1 MKKSDGFQPSLIQQN
16 LQCFSSLRLKALK
29 VMQSNA
35 LTRST
40 ISGYSS
46 NLLQNTHQYRIIN
59 NTGSGDIPA
68 ISQITDCLIPLTKL
82 RTAVEYLDTPTQ
94 MTGRVSVSTE
104 TQTISSELVEAAT
117 QTLSKYSEAA
127 TQTSYNWIPTA
138 TEVSATTISTSIQTS
153 STANSMKTSLSDAP
167 DASGPKSPDSGLH
180 AFSVNSTSTQQQISE
195 DKIMVNFQ
203 KFKDALDSMHE
214 SLKTSIEQLK
224 QDVDRFANSRSIEYI
239 RSSSDLFDP
248 VNIKYNTPLDTE
260 DWYSAK
266 DDFYSTSTNNY
277 SYDKSNADTP
287 EYFYSITDSS
297 TDLSATSSYQT
308 LGSYD
313 NGKLEYFSHG
323 RSEYFS
329 CSSPHVTTSSN
340 DDEKSEYFSF
350 KSPYVSTT
358 SYAHYYSFDSDYDSS
373 SNQQFLSPTDAN
385 EHSISL
391 QQNRDIISSHHTSVD
406 VHYANSSNN
415 DTSSCEHDTI
425 NNEDY
430 SSFEKEFDIRN
441 LVTINS
447 FGHFSLDNSTML
459 SMFGFDPRNSPFVP
473 CGYIDIGHL
482 PETLNS
488 IVLQDIKRSDIRY
501 EINDDNSYNEIGRGS
516 FGVVYLASMKNI
528 KNKVV
533 IKEFH
538 HHGVSWEDIER
549 EAQILSYLKGQDIT
563 PNFLGVL
570 TPRKKS
576 RNYSLV
582 QEYYGH
588 GNVEDIYLEYDLPPD
603 AWIIICKNICKSLFQ
618 IHCNHIL
625 FNDLK
630 SDNILVDLNTLDIR
644 FIDFGMAT
652 FRKGMRFEGCSGS
665 LGEYLFYAPEV
676 REGCFSTPQS
686 DIYSLGFL
694 FKQIIKRANVY
705 QLFPLYNSCTQIQA
719 IYRPTLPE
727 IMEILD
733 TL

>member
-1 MKKSDGFQPSLIQQN
+1 MDVYYQSKILNPPNEERMKNSDGFQPSLIQQN
-16 LQCFSSLRLKALK
+16 LQCFNSLRLKALK

-40 ISGYSS
+40 VSGYSS
-46 NLLQNTHQYRIIN
+46 DLLQNTHQYRISS
-59 NTGSGDIPA
+59 NTGTGDIPG
-68 ISQITDCLIPLTKL
+68 ISEVVPKKIRFLIVSYHSEPIC
-82 RTAVEYLDTPTQ
+82 EQLDTSTQ
-94 MTGRVSVSTE
+94 MVGSISVSTE
-104 TQTISSELVEAAT
+104 TQTV
-117 QTLSKYSEAA
+117 TLSNHSEAA
-127 TQTSYNWIPTA
+127 TQTSYNWIPVA

-153 STANSMKTSLSDAP
+153 SSEVSDA
-167 DASGPKSPDSGLH
+167 SRSPDSGLH
-180 AFSVNSTSTQQQISE
+180 AVSVNGTSSQQQFSE

-214 SLKTSIEQLK
+214 SLKASIEQLK

-277 SYDKSNADTP
+277 SHDKSNADTP

-308 LGSYD
+308 LESYNSD
-313 NGKLEYFSHG
+313 ESEFYSFKSSYESN
-323 RSEYFS
+323 RSYKS
-329 CSSPHVTTSSN
+329 
-340 DDEKSEYFSF
+340 DKSEYISF
-350 KSPYVSTT
+350 KSPDKSST
-358 SYAHYYSFDSDYDSS
+358 SYAHYYSIDSDYDSS
-373 SNQQFLSPTDAN
+373 SNQHFLSPTDAN

-391 QQNRDIISSHHTSVD
+391 QQNQDIISSHHTSVD

-665 LGEYLFYAPEV
+665 LGECLFYAPEV

-705 QLFPLYNSCTQIQA
+705 QLFPLYNSCTKIQA
-719 IYRPTLPE
+719 IDRPTLPE